1 MAKEDKSVKS
11 KKNKYFLKPNNTMI
25 KQSPNRLVLLIFF
38 FSVITAMFGQ
48 NKHCSSPKKKVDEF
62 LTISKCAVKI
72 FRSKKNA
79 DKKKPK
85 NQLSVRIVGA
95 RVRRDKVKS
104 MSAIDKSINGI
115 AAVVKENEGGVQS
128 IQTTTVMKN
137 LSKRLSAA
145 EVAASIPLS
154 AIKNIPLFPKCKK
167 SSLSKLCFNEELGR
181 HVQNHLHYPKE
192 AIDKKV
198 EGDVWVRFII
208 DKEGGVGNIEVR
220 GPNGGSLL
228 EQEAKRVIA
237 ELPKFKPAT
246 YNGKQV
252 SVKYAFPINFKLE
265 ELQ

>member
-1 MAKEDKSVKS
+1 MWQKEIKSVES
-11 KKNKYFLKPNNTMI
+11 KKNERFLKPNNTMI

-38 FSVITAMFGQ
+38 FAVMTAMFGQ
-48 NKHCSSPKKKVDEF
+48 DKHCSSPKKKVDEF

-79 DKKKPK
+79 GKKKPK
-85 NQLSVRIVGA
+85 NQLSIRIVGA

-104 MSAIDKSINGI
+104 MSIDKSINGI
-115 AAVVKENEGGVQS
+115 AAVVKKNEGGVQS

-145 EVAASIPLS
+145 EIAASIPLS

-167 SSLSKLCFNEELGR
+167 SSLSKLCFNEELGK

-192 AIDKKV
+192 AIDNKV

-220 GPNGGSLL
+220 GPNGGSSL
-228 EQEAKRVIA
+228 EEEAKRVIA
-237 ELPKFKPAT
+237 ELPRFKPAT
-246 YNGKQV
+246 YNGKEV

-265 ELQ
+265 EL